1 MWNRVLLRVGLPVA
15 VVLSTASLPVFAQAA
30 AESALIHSLS
40 STATVHAGSSLGRA
54 LNESGTQL
62 GVRIQ
67 QRTSNALPTRTVQS
81 AQRPV
86 VMHQVANNVHVGPTP
101 GMAAVAVQ
109 GGGQGACAPPANVQ
123 ATDHKTVPAS
133 TTAACGSGNSANPPR
148 VEDKYKSFVTLS
160 FPK

>member
-15 VVLSTASLPVFAQAA
+15 VALSTTSIAAFAQAA

-54 LNESGTQL
+54 LNQSGAQL

-67 QRTSNALPTRTVQS
+67 QRTSNTLPTRAVQS

-86 VMHQVANNVHVGPTP
+86 VTHQVANHVHVGPTP
-101 GMAAVAVQ
+101 GMAALAVQ
-109 GGGQGACAPPANVQ
+109 GGQTACAPPANVQ
-123 ATDHKTVPAS
+123 AADHKTVPTA
-133 TTAACGSGNSANPPR
+133 TTAGCGSNPASSPR

>member
-1 MWNRVLLRVGLPVA
+1 
-15 VVLSTASLPVFAQAA
+15 VFAQAA

-54 LNESGTQL
+54 LNQSGAQL

-67 QRTSNALPTRTVQS
+67 QRTSNALPTRTMQS

-86 VMHQVANNVHVGPTP
+86 VMHQAANNVHVGPTS
-101 GMAAVAVQ
+101 GVAAVAVQ
-109 GGGQGACAPPANVQ
+109 GGQGACAPAANVQ
-123 ATDHKTVPAS
+123 AADHQTVPAA